1 MTSVQK
7 AMDTHRQQNKS
18 RLLEFDVLRAVAI
31 ILLLL
36 HHGGIY
42 NFSILGFSLGNLDH
56 YVQLF
61 LLGSFVFLSGYLFAV
76 SYEKNGPKQ
85 FWLGRL
91 VRMLIPYWIALLL
104 FLWIMGI
111 EAGPQDIL
119 IHILGGQM
127 VLSPRLT
134 KPILTIWFVGL
145 TLAYYVIFGFL
156 MGVYRK
162 PTGCIVATLLVF
174 AGAVFLRMEFGL
186 VARRFLYYFFI
197 FAAGVW
203 MARKDWL
210 EKLTTARFFLVDKL
224 LFAALGAAALYP
236 FQDQVGN
243 AVSLPLILV
252 IDLFILS
259 AILLALS
266 VIHLAARRSLSLRFF
281 SAISYASFFTYLL
294 HRPVWELMS
303 KIYYPQSLQQ
313 ASLYLMLIGFG
324 MVLPLAYYL
333 QRYYDKASRWITQNV
348 FSV

>member
-1 MTSVQK
+1 
-7 AMDTHRQQNKS
+7 
-18 RLLEFDVLRAVAI
+18 
-31 ILLLL
+31 
-36 HHGGIY
+36 
-42 NFSILGFSLGNLDH
+42 
-56 YVQLF
+56 
-61 LLGSFVFLSGYLFAV
+61 
-76 SYEKNGPKQ
+76 
-85 FWLGRL
+85 
-91 VRMLIPYWIALLL
+91 
-104 FLWIMGI
+104 
-111 EAGPQDIL
+111 
-119 IHILGGQM
+119 
-127 VLSPRLT
+127 
-134 KPILTIWFVGL
+134 
-145 TLAYYVIFGFL
+145 
-156 MGVYRK
+156 
-162 PTGCIVATLLVF
+162 
-174 AGAVFLRMEFGL
+174 
-186 VARRFLYYFFI
+186 
-197 FAAGVW
+197 